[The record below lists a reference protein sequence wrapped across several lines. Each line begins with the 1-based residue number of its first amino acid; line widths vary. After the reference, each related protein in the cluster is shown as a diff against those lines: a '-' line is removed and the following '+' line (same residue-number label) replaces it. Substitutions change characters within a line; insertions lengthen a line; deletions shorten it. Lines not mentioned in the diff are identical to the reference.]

1 MCACSLEPENTPHFL
16 LHCPLYDDL
25 RLTLMSELN
34 ILDSS
39 ISLLDD
45 TNLVALLLYG
55 NIKYN
60 LRINQKVLQATIKF
74 LKDSTRF
81 DGALF

>member
-16 LHCPLYDDL
+16 LHCQLYDDL
-25 RLTLMSELN
+25 RLTLMNDLN

-39 ISLLDD
+39 ISLLNDA
-45 TNLVALLLYG
+45 NLVLLLLYG
-55 NIKYN
+55 DKKYN
-60 LRINQKVLQATIKF
+60 LSINQKILKATIKF
-74 LKDSTRF
+74 LKDSARF

>member
-1 MCACSLEPENTPHFL
+1 
-16 LHCPLYDDL
+16 
-25 RLTLMSELN
+25 MSELN

-45 TNLVALLLYG
+45 ANLVALLFYG